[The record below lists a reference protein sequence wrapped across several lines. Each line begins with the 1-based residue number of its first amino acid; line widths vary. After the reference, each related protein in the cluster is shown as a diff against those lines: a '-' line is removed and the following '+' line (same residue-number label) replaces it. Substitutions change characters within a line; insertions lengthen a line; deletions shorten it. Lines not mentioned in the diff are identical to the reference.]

1 MNQLRAFLKRRAPGN
16 SPFATKRKEPDLPIP
31 VRGVAVWGGGT
42 LPVQA
47 GNPGQVESD
56 QSAAILSGDSIGNH
70 AQGNAVPSDSTSSAD
85 NTSSFAQGA
94 DDPGALAEA
103 PVIITAKPLISFE
116 IRNTDTR
123 SGDYKGLRAV
133 PRPGHAD
140 YTARLRYGDSLN
152 MAGGGPFSARMT
164 APLCIA
170 GGIALQM
177 LEEKNIEIGA
187 HLYAIAGIKDTP
199 LDPVNVTAAELE
211 SLQKMEFPV
220 LSEDAGEKMAEA
232 ILQAK
237 KDLDSVGGV
246 VEVCATGLPGGIGG
260 AMYDGLESYL
270 APIFFGIP
278 AVKGVEFGAGFHAAE
293 LRGSEN
299 NDSFYYDNQRVK
311 TRTNCHGGILGG
323 ITTRHAADVVD
334 SLKPTPS
341 ISREQDSVDLE
352 AHKNEKLVVKG
363 RHDPCVAVRAVPITE
378 AALALGILGDC
389 IMGNKMTD
397 INLDQMRQDIDNIDE
412 KLTDLFKE
420 RMEKSL
426 EIAKYK
432 KDHKVPVF
440 SDKREKEILH
450 KVSEQIGEPLTDM
463 HSCCSSNIFLAI
475 PAVPM
480 QNKFTRPRDPTWLAA
495 SKKR

>member
-1 MNQLRAFLKRRAPGN
+1 MQSTFGKNIRVSIWGGSHEPAIGVDIEGIPVGTRIDMNQLRAFLKRRAPGN

-31 VRGVAVWGGGT
+31 VAGIAAWGGGT
-42 LPVQA
+42 PPKQA
-47 GNPGQVESD
+47 DDPRQADDHRQADDPGNLTS
-56 QSAAILSGDSIGNH
+56 
-70 AQGNAVPSDSTSSAD
+70 SDSTQVAGD
-85 NTSSFAQGA
+85 PKQA
-94 DDPGALAEA
+94 DDPGALTEA
-103 PVIITAKPLISFE
+103 PVIITTAPLISFE

-140 YTARLRYGDSLN
+140 YTARLRYGDTLN

-177 LEEKNIEIGA
+177 LKEKNIEIGA
-187 HLYAIAGIKDTP
+187 HLYAIAGIEDTP
-199 LDPVNVTAAELE
+199 LDPVSVSAETLAK
-211 SLQKMEFPV
+211 LRKMEFPV
-220 LSEDAGEKMAEA
+220 LSETAGEKMAQA

-237 KDLDSVGGV
+237 NDLDSVGGI

-299 NDSFYYDNQRVK
+299 NDPFYYDNNGQVK
-311 TRTNCHGGILGG
+311 TKTNYHGGILGG
-323 ITTRHAADVVD
+323 ITTGMPLLARLAF
-334 SLKPTPS
+334 KPTPS

-378 AALALGILGDC
+378 AALALGILDC
-389 IMGNKMTD
+389 IMEVTK
-397 INLDQMRQDIDNIDE
+397 
-412 KLTDLFKE
+412 
-420 RMEKSL
+420 
-426 EIAKYK
+426 
-432 KDHKVPVF
+432 
-440 SDKREKEILH
+440 
-450 KVSEQIGEPLTDM
+450 
-463 HSCCSSNIFLAI
+463 
-475 PAVPM
+475 
-480 QNKFTRPRDPTWLAA
+480 
-495 SKKR
+495 

>member
-1 MNQLRAFLKRRAPGN
+1 MQSTFGKNIRVSIWGGSHEPAIGVDIEGIPVGTRIDMNRLRAFLKRRAPGN

-42 LPVQA
+42 PPVQA
-47 GNPGQVESD
+47 GDER
-56 QSAAILSGDSIGNH
+56 
-70 AQGNAVPSDSTSSAD
+70 QGNPTQVTD
-85 NTSSFAQGA
+85 NTGRFHQDTDDPGDLASGNYLASSEISRPSASGNSTQVT
-94 DDPGALAEA
+94 DNPGALAET
-103 PVIITAKPLISFE
+103 PVIITTAPLISFE

-187 HLYAIAGIKDTP
+187 HLYAIAGIKDAP

-220 LSEDAGEKMAEA
+220 LNESAGEKMAQA
-232 ILQAK
+232 VLQAK

-246 VEVCATGLPGGIGG
+246 VEVCATGLPGGVGG

-299 NDSFYYDNQRVK
+299 NDPFYYDDNGQVK
-311 TRTNCHGGILGG
+311 TRTNHHGGILGG
-323 ITTRHAADVVD
+323 ITSGMPLLARLAF
-334 SLKPTPS
+334 KPTPS

-378 AALALGILGDC
+378 AALALGILDC
-389 IMGNKMTD
+389 IMEVTK
-397 INLDQMRQDIDNIDE
+397 
-412 KLTDLFKE
+412 
-420 RMEKSL
+420 
-426 EIAKYK
+426 
-432 KDHKVPVF
+432 
-440 SDKREKEILH
+440 
-450 KVSEQIGEPLTDM
+450 
-463 HSCCSSNIFLAI
+463 
-475 PAVPM
+475 
-480 QNKFTRPRDPTWLAA
+480 
-495 SKKR
+495 